1 MTQSDRL
8 MNVKE
13 VAAFLHVAEVTV
25 RRMTE
30 RGDLPCYRV
39 GNRNERRFRPRD
51 IEVYLASRRQTP
63 SVSKRGRQRGRA
75 RHER

>member
-1 MTQSDRL
+1 MTEPDRL
-8 MNVKE
+8 LNVKE

-39 GNRNERRFRPRD
+39 GNRNERRFRLSD
-51 IEVYLASRRQTP
+51 LEAYLERRRQP
-63 SVSKRGRQRGRA
+63 HAAAARGSRGRRTKR
-75 RHER
+75 

>member
-1 MTQSDRL
+1 MTESDRL
-8 MNVKE
+8 LNVKE

-39 GNRNERRFRPRD
+39 GNRHERRFRLRD
-51 IEVYLASRRQTP
+51 LEAYLERRREPSDAGGTRSSRR
-63 SVSKRGRQRGRA
+63 KRAKG
-75 RHER
+75 